1 MRQMVM
7 NKKINYKFSV
17 MATIISAIIDEFI
30 TTLISKFSLVVD
42 DNHIFLHT
50 QKFKV
55 HTNLLAVKILFFL
68 LILC

>member
-7 NKKINYKFSV
+7 NKKINYKFSLIT
-17 MATIISAIIDEFI
+17 TIISAIIDEFI

-50 QKFKV
+50 
-55 HTNLLAVKILFFL
+55 
-68 LILC
+68 